1 MREEARQ
8 TNRKM
13 MQDASQAPNVDIV
26 MGSCKQLC
34 KSLCILS
41 VIGALYVVAEP
52 NGYSCPR
59 CNGGC
64 SLPCCSVRGVFTV
77 VDFTHH
83 QFISVLAWRSSESPI
98 SRISSILIPEIFQ
111 GSLTLFF
118 PFEKQKPLGP
128 PP

>member
-52 NGYSCPR
+52 NGYSCPLQR
-59 CNGGC
+59 RLLAPLLQCAGG
-64 SLPCCSVRGVFTV
+64 FTV
-77 VDFTHH
+77 VDFTHHH
-83 QFISVLAWRSSESPI
+83 QFISVLAWRSSE
-98 SRISSILIPEIFQ
+98 
-111 GSLTLFF
+111 
-118 PFEKQKPLGP
+118 
-128 PP
+128 